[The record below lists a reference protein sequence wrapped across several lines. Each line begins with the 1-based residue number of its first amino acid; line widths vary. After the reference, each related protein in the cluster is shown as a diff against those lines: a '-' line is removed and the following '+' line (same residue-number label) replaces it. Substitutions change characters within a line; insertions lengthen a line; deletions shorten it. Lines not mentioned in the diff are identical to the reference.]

1 MKIVGIIAEYNPF
14 HNGHAYQIK
23 KIRETTGA
31 DYIIAAM
38 SGDFTQRGEPAIID
52 KYARAQ
58 MALSCGVDL
67 VVELPV
73 LWAVSSAESFARAGV
88 CLFDQMGCVDE
99 LCFGAET
106 DNVPLLSL
114 VADILA
120 EEPDAYKEILVS
132 CLKDGKA
139 FPLARATALEQYLWA
154 VDFNS
159 SVSPVTDSLMLQ
171 ELSNILSAPNNI
183 LAIEYLKSLKL
194 CHSNIRPH
202 PILRNGAGYHNTDI
216 SAPNAS
222 ASAIRSVLKSV
233 SATPDAACKSDHNE
247 CFWEQSLKHTMPAE
261 AFNVFSDY
269 LKHFPYMEADDF
281 SQILGYLLLTSSAES
296 LSSFVDCNYEIA
308 RRLKKNLFSFSS
320 VEQFTEL
327 NKSRDITY
335 TRMSRV
341 FMHMLL
347 QMKTSDLIP
356 AKNCNYVPYIRP
368 LGFLK
373 SSSGVLSQLKKHS
386 AIPVIGKLANAP
398 KYLSSNALSLLEKDI
413 FAANLYEQILA
424 QKKGILPRNE
434 FTREIVLL

>member
-14 HNGHAYQIK
+14 HNGHAYQIE

-106 DNVPLLSL
+106 GNVPLLSL

-139 FPLARATALEQYLWA
+139 FPLARATALEQYLSA

-159 SVSPVTDSLMLQ
+159 NVSPVTDSLKLQ
-171 ELSNILSAPNNI
+171 ELSDILSAPNNI

-194 CHSNIRPH
+194 CHSNIHPH

-247 CFWEQSLKHTMPAE
+247 CFWEQSLKHTMPVE

-269 LKHFPYMEADDF
+269 LKHFPYMGADDF

-347 QMKTSDLIP
+347 QMKTSDLIL

-368 LGFLK
+368 LGFRK

>member
-14 HNGHAYQIK
+14 HNGHAYQIE

-67 VVELPV
+67 VVELPA

-106 DNVPLLSL
+106 GNVPLLSL

-139 FPLARATALEQYLWA
+139 FPLARATALEQYLSA

-159 SVSPVTDSLMLQ
+159 NVSPVTDSLKLQ
-171 ELSNILSAPNNI
+171 ELSDILSAPNNI

-247 CFWEQSLKHTMPAE
+247 CFWEQSLKHTMPVE

-269 LKHFPYMEADDF
+269 LKHFPYMGADDF

-347 QMKTSDLIP
+347 QMKTSDLIL

-368 LGFLK
+368 LGFRK

>member
-14 HNGHAYQIK
+14 HNGHAYQIE

-106 DNVPLLSL
+106 GNVPLLSL

-139 FPLARATALEQYLWA
+139 FPLARATALEQYLSA

-159 SVSPVTDSLMLQ
+159 NVSPVTDSLKLQ
-171 ELSNILSAPNNI
+171 ELSDILSAPNNI

-347 QMKTSDLIP
+347 QMKTSDLIL

-368 LGFLK
+368 LGFRK

-398 KYLSSNALSLLEKDI
+398 KYLSLDALSLLEKDI

>member
-14 HNGHAYQIK
+14 HNGHAYQIE

-106 DNVPLLSL
+106 GNVPLLSL

-139 FPLARATALEQYLWA
+139 FPLARATALEQYLSA

-159 SVSPVTDSLMLQ
+159 NVSPVTDSLKLQ
-171 ELSNILSAPNNI
+171 ELSDILSAPNNI

-247 CFWEQSLKHTMPAE
+247 CFWEQSLKHTMPVE

-347 QMKTSDLIP
+347 QMKTSDLIL

-368 LGFLK
+368 LGFRK

-398 KYLSSNALSLLEKDI
+398 KYLSLDALSLLEKDI

>member
-1 MKIVGIIAEYNPF
+1 
-14 HNGHAYQIK
+14 
-23 KIRETTGA
+23 
-31 DYIIAAM
+31 
-38 SGDFTQRGEPAIID
+38 
-52 KYARAQ
+52 
-58 MALSCGVDL
+58 
-67 VVELPV
+67 
-73 LWAVSSAESFARAGV
+73 
-88 CLFDQMGCVDE
+88 MGCVDE

-194 CHSNIRPH
+194 CHSNIRPY
-202 PILRNGAGYHNTDI
+202 PILRNGAGYHDTDI

-398 KYLSSNALSLLEKDI
+398 KYLSLDALSLLEKDI

>member
-14 HNGHAYQIK
+14 HNGHAYQIER
-23 KIRETTGA
+23 IRETTGA

-52 KYARAQ
+52 KYARTQ

-67 VVELPV
+67 IVELPA
-73 LWAVSSAESFARAGV
+73 LWAVSSAEFFARAGV

-106 DNVPLLSL
+106 DNVSLLSL
-114 VADILA
+114 AADILA
-120 EEPDAYKEILVS
+120 EEPASYKEIFAS
-132 CLKDGKA
+132 CLKDGKS
-139 FPLARATALEQYLWA
+139 FPLARATALEQYLST
-154 VDFNS
+154 VDFNG
-159 SVSPVTDSLMLQ
+159 SVFSAADSLKLQ
-171 ELSNILSAPNNI
+171 ELSDILSAPNNI

-194 CHSNIRPH
+194 CHSNIRPY
-202 PILRNGAGYHNTDI
+202 PILRKGAGYHDTDI

-222 ASAIRSVLKSV
+222 ASAIRNVLKSV
-233 SATPDAACKSDHNE
+233 SAAPDTACKSDPNE
-247 CFWEQSLKHTMPAE
+247 CFWKQSIQHTMPTE
-261 AFNVFSDY
+261 AFNVFSKY
-269 LKHFPYMEADDF
+269 LKHFPYVEADDF
-281 SQILGYLLLTSSAES
+281 SQILGYLLMTSSAES
-296 LSSFVDCNYEIA
+296 LSSFIDCNNEIA
-308 RRLKKNLFSFSS
+308 RRLQKNLFSFSS

-335 TRMSRV
+335 TRMSRI

-347 QMKTSDLIP
+347 QMKDSDLIL

-368 LGFLK
+368 LGFLR
-373 SSSGVLSQLKKHS
+373 SSSGVLAQLKKHS
-386 AIPVIGKLANAP
+386 DIPVIGKLADAR
-398 KYLSSNALSLLEKDI
+398 KYLSSDALTLLEKDI

-434 FTREIVLL
+434 YTREIVLL

>member
-14 HNGHAYQIK
+14 HNGHAYQIE

-106 DNVPLLSL
+106 GNVPLLSL

-139 FPLARATALEQYLWA
+139 FPLARATALEQYLSA

-159 SVSPVTDSLMLQ
+159 NVSPVTDSLKLQ
-171 ELSNILSAPNNI
+171 ELSDILSAPNNI

-194 CHSNIRPH
+194 CHSNIRPY
-202 PILRNGAGYHNTDI
+202 PILRNGAGYHDTDI

-247 CFWEQSLKHTMPAE
+247 CFWEQSLKHTMPVE

-269 LKHFPYMEADDF
+269 LKHFPYMGADDF

-347 QMKTSDLIP
+347 QMKTSDLIL

-368 LGFLK
+368 LGFRK

-398 KYLSSNALSLLEKDI
+398 KYLSLDALSLLEKDI

>member
-14 HNGHAYQIK
+14 HNGHAYQIE

-67 VVELPV
+67 VVELPA

-106 DNVPLLSL
+106 GNVPLLSL

-139 FPLARATALEQYLWA
+139 FPLARATALEQYLSA

-159 SVSPVTDSLMLQ
+159 NVSPVTDSLKLQ
-171 ELSNILSAPNNI
+171 ELSDILSAPNNI

-247 CFWEQSLKHTMPAE
+247 CFWEQSLKHTMPVE

-269 LKHFPYMEADDF
+269 LKHFPDMGADDF

-347 QMKTSDLIP
+347 QMKTSDLIL

-368 LGFLK
+368 LGFRK

-386 AIPVIGKLANAP
+386 AIPVICKLANAP

>member
-106 DNVPLLSL
+106 GNVPLLSL

-194 CHSNIRPH
+194 CHSNIRPY
-202 PILRNGAGYHNTDI
+202 PILRRGAGYHDTDI

-233 SATPDAACKSDHNE
+233 STTPDAACKSDHNE
-247 CFWEQSLKHTMPAE
+247 CFWKQSLKHTMPAE

-347 QMKTSDLIP
+347 QMKTSDLIL

-368 LGFLK
+368 LGFRK

>member
-14 HNGHAYQIK
+14 HNGHAYQIE

-106 DNVPLLSL
+106 GNVPLLSL

-139 FPLARATALEQYLWA
+139 FPLARATALEQYLSA

-159 SVSPVTDSLMLQ
+159 NVSPVTDSLKLQ
-171 ELSNILSAPNNI
+171 ELSDILSAPNNI

-247 CFWEQSLKHTMPAE
+247 CFWEQSLKHTMPVE

-269 LKHFPYMEADDF
+269 LKHFPYMGADDF

-347 QMKTSDLIP
+347 QMKTSDLIL

-368 LGFLK
+368 LGFRK

-398 KYLSSNALSLLEKDI
+398 KYLSSDALSLLEKDI

>member
-14 HNGHAYQIK
+14 HNGHAYQIE

-106 DNVPLLSL
+106 GNVPLLSL

-139 FPLARATALEQYLWA
+139 FPLARATALEQYLSA

-159 SVSPVTDSLMLQ
+159 NVSPVTDSLKLQ
-171 ELSNILSAPNNI
+171 ELSDILSAPNNI

-247 CFWEQSLKHTMPAE
+247 CFWEQSLKHTMPVE

-269 LKHFPYMEADDF
+269 LKHFPYMGADDF

-347 QMKTSDLIP
+347 QMKTSDLIL

-368 LGFLK
+368 LGFRK

>member
-106 DNVPLLSL
+106 GNVPLLSL

-347 QMKTSDLIP
+347 QMKTSDLIL

-368 LGFLK
+368 LGFRK